1 MRRRN
6 TNESEEQ
13 ERLLG
18 SASLEDPH
26 DEESGTKDQRKLLLR
41 AASTRTL
48 HQGEVVH
55 RAAHRKIAQS
65 PFPHVFPKHDPAK
78 GTNWGSRDDSDDNHS
93 PSAVR
98 RHSSMKGSIDG
109 KDDTWKDS
117 DSTIEKDHV
126 QKTDGNEYRIDYEE
140 HMMPLTELAEAFQ
153 TEIDF
158 NSPKN
163 SPGLKPLQV
172 NLLQPFV
179 HTYTYL
185 ISP

>member
-41 AASTRTL
+41 AASTRNL
-48 HQGEVVH
+48 HQGEVVQ

-78 GTNWGSRDDSDDNHS
+78 GTNWGSRDESDDNRS
-93 PSAVR
+93 IPAAR
-98 RHSSMKGSIDG
+98 RHSSMRSGDD

-117 DSTIEKDHV
+117 DSTIDKEHG

-140 HMMPLTELAEAFQ
+140 HMMPLTELAEAFH

-158 NSPKN
+158 NNPKN

-172 NLLQPFV
+172 ILLQYPS
-179 HTYTYL
+179 Y
-185 ISP
+185 I

>member
-18 SASLEDPH
+18 SASLDDPH
-26 DEESGTKDQRKLLLR
+26 DEESGTKDQRKLLLK
-41 AASTRTL
+41 AASTRNL
-48 HQGEVVH
+48 NQGEVVQ

-78 GTNWGSRDDSDDNHS
+78 GTNWGSRDESDDNRS
-93 PSAVR
+93 IPASR
-98 RHSSMKGSIDG
+98 SRHSSIKSADE
-109 KDDTWKDS
+109 KDDTWRDS
-117 DSTIEKDHV
+117 DNNTDKDHA
-126 QKTDGNEYRIDYEE
+126 QKAEYRIDYEE
-140 HMMPLTELAEAFQ
+140 HMMPLTELAEAFH

-158 NSPKN
+158 HNPKN

-172 NLLQPFV
+172 NLLR
-179 HTYTYL
+179 
-185 ISP
+185 SPSVIYVIYYPN